1 MLNNILYIAEKLQFF
16 SLQLSSL
23 LIIRLKDD
31 NIKISYIIVLNKTRV
46 LLSFLNYLNFNS
58 YTNFHKRRL

>member
-1 MLNNILYIAEKLQFF
+1 MLNNILYIAEKFQSF

-31 NIKISYIIVLNKTRV
+31 NIKISYIIVLSKTRV

-58 YTNFHKRRL
+58 HANFHKRHL

>member
-31 NIKISYIIVLNKTRV
+31 NIKISYIIVLSKTRV